1 MKHILIASL
10 FIFSICSNP
19 IKAQDS
25 TYYEKGKIAAQE
37 DITKIELNIKRMG
50 FISGLVFSYYGT
62 GVGYAVYQF
71 RNIDVPKLYTS
82 KLNPDEKKEFER
94 GYRFTYKN
102 ESKSLF
108 VDSAAGGASCQAL
121 IFFSLLGYTIFDWIT
136 T

>member
-10 FIFSICSNP
+10 FIFSISINP

-37 DITKIELNIKRMG
+37 DITKIEVKIKRMG

-62 GVGYAVYQF
+62 GVGYALYQF
-71 RNIDVPKLYTS
+71 REVDVPQLYTS
-82 KLNPDEKKEFER
+82 KLNPDEKKEFEK

-108 VDSAAGGASCQAL
+108 VDSATGGAGCQAL
-121 IFFSLLGYTIFDWIT
+121 IFFSLLGYSIFDWIT

>member
-10 FIFSICSNP
+10 FIFSISINP

-25 TYYEKGKIAAQE
+25 AYYEKGKIAAQE
-37 DITKIELNIKRMG
+37 DITKIEVKIKRMG

-82 KLNPDEKKEFER
+82 KLNPDEKKEFEK

-108 VDSAAGGASCQAL
+108 VDSATGGAGCQAL
-121 IFFSLLGYTIFDWIT
+121 IFFSLLGYSIFDWIT

>member
-10 FIFSICSNP
+10 FIFSISINP

-25 TYYEKGKIAAQE
+25 AYYEKGKIAAQE
-37 DITKIELNIKRMG
+37 DITKIEVNIKRMG

-71 RNIDVPKLYTS
+71 RNIDVPQLYTS

-108 VDSAAGGASCQAL
+108 VDSATGGAGCQAL

>member
-37 DITKIELNIKRMG
+37 DITKIEVSIKRKG
-50 FISGLVFSYYGT
+50 FMSGLVFNIYGI
-62 GVGYAVYQF
+62 GFGHAVYQF
-71 RNIDVPKLYTS
+71 RKVDVPQLYTS
-82 KLNPDEKKEFER
+82 KLNPDEKKEFEK

-108 VDSAAGGASCQAL
+108 VDSATGGAGCQSL
-121 IFFSLLGYTIFDWIT
+121 IFLSLLGYSIYDWLT
-136 T
+136 A

>member
-71 RNIDVPKLYTS
+71 RNIDVPKLG
-82 KLNPDEKKEFER
+82 K
-94 GYRFTYKN
+94 
-102 ESKSLF
+102 
-108 VDSAAGGASCQAL
+108 
-121 IFFSLLGYTIFDWIT
+121 II
-136 T
+136 